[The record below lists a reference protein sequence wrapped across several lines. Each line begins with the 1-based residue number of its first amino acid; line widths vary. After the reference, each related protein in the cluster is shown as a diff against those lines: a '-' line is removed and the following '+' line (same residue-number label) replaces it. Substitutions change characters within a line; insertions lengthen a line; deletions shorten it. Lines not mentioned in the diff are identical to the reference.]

1 MHGIARK
8 SSSMDTLGFEP
19 RASAYK
25 ADVMP
30 LHHVPSHVLFVIH
43 VYTACF
49 VLPHLRGFANLFS
62 ECCRLLVLQRIS

>member
-1 MHGIARK
+1 MGLQERVQVWTHWDLNPG
-8 SSSMDTLGFEP
+8 P
-19 RASAYK
+19 SACE

-49 VLPHLRGFANLFS
+49 VLPHWRGFANLFI
-62 ECCRLLVLQRIS
+62 ECCRLLVLQQVS